1 MKSRRVQTAGINL
14 HVLEQGTGK
23 PVIALHGFP
32 ESSHEWRGVANELAD
47 EWRVIAPDTRGH
59 GQSEVTE
66 EGYTRAHF
74 AQDVVDLMDALE
86 IERCPVIAHDWGGI
100 IAVKLALD
108 HGERVERLCL
118 LDTLC
123 TGFPAW
129 ANYYYWF
136 MDGDRAEKF
145 FAEHG
150 ADFIR
155 SVIGGQVTQLPDP
168 PGCPAEWTSP
178 EMTAPVAWA
187 SEEDLETYYK
197 PYTEGEGG
205 WVSCQYYRNL
215 KFNRVIED
223 AAAPFGERYEPVSME
238 EMGEAWRNC
247 QVPYEYLDFA
257 PEDRPKQ
264 YLGPTMRAFCKPLVE
279 AAGVSLSDDR
289 TPSGDPWLDAFL
301 RHFPDLRT
309 SVVDHGGHF
318 FVEADPVATASLI
331 RSFLTEQPG

>member
-1 MKSRRVQTAGINL
+1 M
-14 HVLEQGTGK
+14 
-23 PVIALHGFP
+23 HGFP

-74 AQDVVDLMDALE
+74 AQDIVDLMDALE

-238 EMGEAWRNC
+238 EMGETAECHMSILTSHRRTGPNSTWDRRCVRSANHWLKP
-247 QVPYEYLDFA
+247 QGYPYRMTARLREI
-257 PEDRPKQ
+257 
-264 YLGPTMRAFCKPLVE
+264 LGSMLSCGISPIYARQSSTM
-279 AAGVSLSDDR
+279 AATSSLR
-289 TPSGDPWLDAFL
+289 
-301 RHFPDLRT
+301 
-309 SVVDHGGHF
+309 
-318 FVEADPVATASLI
+318 LI
-331 RSFLTEQPG
+331 RSGRQA